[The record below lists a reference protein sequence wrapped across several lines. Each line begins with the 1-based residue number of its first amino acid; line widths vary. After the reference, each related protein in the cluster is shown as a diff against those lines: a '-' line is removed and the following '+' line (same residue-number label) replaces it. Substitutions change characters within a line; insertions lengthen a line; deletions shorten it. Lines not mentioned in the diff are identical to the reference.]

1 MNGQW
6 VKGWN
11 GGLTGPNTPSTPT
24 VAESCAKHAYNKA
37 LSSRKPG
44 QALPVCP
51 SCNDYYIPVACG
63 TDTVAIAVGPD
74 REATATLIAKAPR
87 LEEEVER
94 MERAL
99 ILILSVSHPT
109 IDREIR
115 AIVKEALR

>member
-1 MNGQW
+1 MNRNW

-11 GGLTGPNTPSTPT
+11 GGLTGPNTPATPT
-24 VAESCAKHAYNKA
+24 VAQSCAKHAYYNA
-37 LSSRKPG
+37 RKGEQRP
-44 QALPVCP
+44 PFP
-51 SCNDYYIPVACG
+51 STSDYYIPISCG

-74 REATATLIAKAPR
+74 REEIATLIAKAPR

-99 ILILSVSHPT
+99 IRILSVSHPT

-115 AIVKEALR
+115 AIAKEALR